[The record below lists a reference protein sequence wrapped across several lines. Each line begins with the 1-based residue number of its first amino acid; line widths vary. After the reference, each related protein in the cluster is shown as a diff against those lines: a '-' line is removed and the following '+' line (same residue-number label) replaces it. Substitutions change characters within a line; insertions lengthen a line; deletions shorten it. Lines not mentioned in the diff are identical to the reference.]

1 MTADEITAQIRLMV
15 LEERARFLKPQ
26 DYTQAQ
32 TDGINL
38 LAHLLVASAPY
49 YFEKKVSLQPKN
61 TNIHAFELPS
71 DCLGLKKVWDYDGN
85 AVTITGAADNGS
97 GAIRITAASHGLSDE
112 NVITIHEMGGCTE
125 ANGTWQIDYIT
136 ANTFDLVG
144 STFTNAYTSGGKAF
158 LEEDDTYKYPMD
170 RIPGKFQSADDET
183 HYFLNEDDIIID
195 DPEFED
201 DLIILYRYL
210 PTSLSEIPSR
220 MHFGIWAYGAIKLLH
235 IPSAEIRADGTRQYH
250 PDYNTL
256 KKNFEFCK
264 GLWET
269 AQGMAMNFNPA
280 LGSNNISDV
289 NSTTHKV
296 KRWL

>member
-1 MTADEITAQIRLMV
+1 MEASEITAQIRLMI
-15 LEERARFLKPQ
+15 LEERARFLKPA

-32 TDGINL
+32 TDAINL
-38 LAHLLVASAPY
+38 MAHLLVAGCPE

-71 DCLGLKKVWDYDGN
+71 DCLGVKKVWDYDGN
-85 AVTITGAADNGS
+85 AGTVTGAADNGS
-97 GAIRITAASHGLSDE
+97 GAIRLTVTSHGRSDE
-112 NVITIHEMGGCTE
+112 DVVRVHGILGTTE
-125 ANGTWQIDYIT
+125 ANGTWQIDYVN
-136 ANTFDLVG
+136 ANAFDLVD
-144 STFTNAYTSGGKAF
+144 STFTNAYTSGGKVF
-158 LEEDDTYKYPMD
+158 KECDDTYKYPMD

-183 HYFLNEDDIIID
+183 HYFLNEDDIIVD

-220 MHFGIWAYGAIKLLH
+220 MHFGIWAYGTIQLLYL
-235 IPSAEIRADGTRQYH
+235 PSPEVLAGGQRKYH

-256 KKNFEFCK
+256 KKNLEHCQN
-264 GLWET
+264 LWQT
-269 AQGMAMNFNPA
+269 AQKMAMDFNPL
-280 LGSNNISDV
+280 LGSDNIADV
-289 NSTTHKV
+289 RKV